1 MIVLLKQK
9 GVASNAGF
17 RLKALTGEYNAT
29 ISIGKYG
36 YKATKNWPLPD
47 YLSFSLGENGTHL
60 GKKGF
65 RLPVM
70 A

>member
-1 MIVLLKQK
+1 MAVFLNQR

-36 YKATKNWPLPD
+36 YSDKRILNIG
-47 YLSFSLGENGTHL
+47 Y
-60 GKKGF
+60 
-65 RLPVM
+65 
-70 A
+70 